1 MCYSAWTLSLVERE
15 ETLKLSL
22 YFALACARVA
32 PTHSEMARRI
42 VFAVTEEVQEQDST
56 PRSRRVG
63 ARVPHPSIPRE
74 LQNLVGVV
82 VEAARRAGILQEPA
96 LSRPGRPPS

>member
-1 MCYSAWTLSLVERE
+1 MCYSAWTLSLVERA

-32 PTHSEMARRI
+32 PTQSEMARRM
-42 VFAVTEEVQEQDST
+42 VFAVTEEVQDRDST

-63 ARVPHPSIPRE
+63 ARVPHRSIPVE
-74 LQNLVGVV
+74 LQQLVGVV
-82 VEAARRAGILQEPA
+82 VVAARRAGILQVPA
-96 LSRPGRPPS
+96 V

>member
-1 MCYSAWTLSLVERE
+1 MCYSAWTLSLVERA

-22 YFALACARVA
+22 YFALACVRVA

-42 VFAVTEEVQEQDST
+42 VFAVTEEVQERDST

-63 ARVPHPSIPRE
+63 ARVPHPSIPPE
-74 LQNLVGVV
+74 LVGVV
-82 VEAARRAGILQEPA
+82 VAAARRAGIIQEPA